1 MFIVLIEI
9 LILMSVG
16 DFASSE
22 VNGSSF
28 TPFDSTQEP
37 IFPPELSI
45 NHPKYSSTSLQFG
58 KLSNMV
64 KKFFYSR
71 YGPFSDLNIK
81 YKL

>member
-1 MFIVLIEI
+1 MYVD
-9 LILMSVG
+9 

-22 VNGSSF
+22 VDGPSF

-64 KKFFYSR
+64 K
-71 YGPFSDLNIK
+71 
-81 YKL
+81 

>member
-1 MFIVLIEI
+1 
-9 LILMSVG
+9 MSVA

-22 VNGSSF
+22 AKVPGF

-58 KLSNMV
+58 KTSNMV
-64 KKFFYSR
+64 
-71 YGPFSDLNIK
+71 NI
-81 YKL
+81 LILIQGIDHSVI

>member
-1 MFIVLIEI
+1 MFIVLNEI
-9 LILMSVG
+9 LILMYVA

-22 VNGSSF
+22 VNGPSF

-64 KKFFYSR
+64 KLLYFLFKVR
-71 YGPFSDLNIK
+71 TIH
-81 YKL
+81 